1 MQNKGVKILNKM
13 ESESLLMIVSSLVAA
28 LGIKEIWQIIKQKID
43 INAKKE
49 ERVDN
54 VFTDQIEQLTKK
66 IGELE
71 NKIDELITENTHL
84 KVKIVKMESRLI
96 ATAKK
101 RTSTKR
107 YKDEGN

>member
-49 ERVDN
+49 ERVDS

>member
-1 MQNKGVKILNKM
+1 MENKGVKILNKM

-66 IGELE
+66 ISELE

-101 RTSTKR
+101 RTQTKR
-107 YKDEGN
+107 YKDE

>member
-49 ERVDN
+49 ERVDS

-84 KVKIVKMESRLI
+84 KDKIVKMESRLI

>member
-1 MQNKGVKILNKM
+1 MENKGVKILNKM

-101 RTSTKR
+101 RTQTKR
-107 YKDEGN
+107 YKDE

>member
-1 MQNKGVKILNKM
+1 MKTIKILNKM
-13 ESESLLMIVSSLVAA
+13 ESESLLIVVSSLVGA
-28 LGIKEIWQIIKQKID
+28 LGIKEIWQIVKQKID

-54 VFTDQIEQLTKK
+54 VFTEQIEQLTKK

-84 KVKIVKMESRLI
+84 KIKIVKMENRLI
-96 ATAKK
+96 STAKK
-101 RTSTKR
+101 RNETKR
-107 YKDEGN
+107 FKDERD

>member
-28 LGIKEIWQIIKQKID
+28 LGVKEIWQIIKQKID

>member
-1 MQNKGVKILNKM
+1 MQNRDVKILNKM

>member
-1 MQNKGVKILNKM
+1 MENKGVKILKM

-66 IGELE
+66 ISELE

-101 RTSTKR
+101 RTQTKR
-107 YKDEGN
+107 YKDE